1 VHFLLRK
8 TLEKV
13 QKYFSEIVMRVKF
26 SVFFL
31 DALVFTPLMTAETFK
46 IFAFSNDSEVGGGT
60 IMTTEERIERKL
72 RKFLKEKEVSAV
84 TVSVR
89 DGIVTITGSVR
100 SWNDVVEIG
109 HHAGGLKGV
118 KGVINEVEWRDVGKL
133 SGITQPS
140 IRKYGIET
148 NLPGEAD
155 IVIIGAG
162 VIGCFI
168 ARELSHYDLNVVV
181 VEKEPDVACG
191 ATKANNGQ
199 IHTGIGEKSGTLKKE
214 LCAEAWP
221 LYQKIAEDLDIPYKK
236 NGLLILLT
244 EESLPQWVPSFL
256 SRIILKYVLPYFVVR
271 RGKGVGD
278 SPRIVNKKE
287 LLEMEPHIT
296 KKAIKAILM
305 PGYGMTC
312 PYKLTI
318 ALAESAVENGIT
330 FVLDTEV
337 LDIIVENNAVQKVV
351 TSRGDITCKTIIN
364 AAGVYA
370 DVVAEMAGTREY
382 TIHPR
387 KGSILLFDKTE
398 GYISHQLSE
407 LRFPQDPHTKGGGVL
422 ETVDGNMLWGP
433 TAVEVPEREDT
444 SVSRSELETMVE
456 KYHPAVPD
464 LPLNS
469 VVTYFAGVRAA
480 TYTEDFV
487 IGPSRVTGFIHA
499 AGIQS
504 PGLTAAPVIAR
515 RIVDILRESGVHL
528 KEKEGFNPVRKAPP
542 VFKGLSAEEKAE
554 LIRRD
559 SKYGHVV
566 CRCEQVTEAEI
577 VNAIHGLVPAVT
589 MDAVKRRTRAGMGRC
604 QGGFCGPRVAEIL
617 GRELDIPLEKVTKK
631 GGGSYIVARKTK
643 VIP

>member
-1 VHFLLRK
+1 
-8 TLEKV
+8 
-13 QKYFSEIVMRVKF
+13 
-26 SVFFL
+26 
-31 DALVFTPLMTAETFK
+31 
-46 IFAFSNDSEVGGGT
+46 
-60 IMTTEERIERKL
+60 MTTDEKTRKKL
-72 RKFLKEKEVSAV
+72 KKFLKRKILSPLEVSV
-84 TVSVR
+84 E
-89 DGIVTITGSVR
+89 DGIVTITGSIDT
-100 SWNDVVEIG
+100 WGDVVQIG
-109 HHAGGLKGV
+109 HYAGSLKGV
-118 KGVINEVEWRDVGKL
+118 KGVINDAKSRDVTELKEM
-133 SGITQPS
+133 TQSFFKDP
-140 IRKYGIET
+140 GIEM
-148 NLPGEAD
+148 NLPKEAD

-168 ARELSHYDLNVVV
+168 ARELSQYDLDVVV
-181 VEKEPDVACG
+181 VEKESDAACG

-221 LYQKIAEDLDIPYKK
+221 LYQKIAEDLDVPYKK

-244 EESLPQWVPSFL
+244 EDSLPHWVPSFL
-256 SRIILKYVLPYFVVR
+256 SRIILKYILPYFMVR
-271 RGKGVGD
+271 RGKSVGD
-278 SPRIVNKKE
+278 IPRVVNREE
-287 LLEMEPHIT
+287 LLQMEPHIT
-296 KKAIKAILM
+296 KGVIRAVLM
-305 PGYGMTC
+305 PGYGVTC

-318 ALAESAVENGIT
+318 ALAENAVENGVT
-330 FVLDTEV
+330 FVLDTKV
-337 LDIIVENNAVQKVV
+337 LDIIVEDNAVQKVI
-351 TSRGDITCKTIIN
+351 TSRGDISCKTIVN

-370 DVVAEMAGTREY
+370 DVVAEMAGAREY

-398 GYISHQLSE
+398 GYITHQVSE

-433 TAVEVPEREDT
+433 TAVEVPDREDT
-444 SVSRSELETMVE
+444 SVSKSELETMVE
-456 KYHPAVPD
+456 KYHPAVPE

-469 VVTYFAGVRAA
+469 VITYFAGVRAA

-487 IGPSRVTGFIHA
+487 IRPSRVSGFIHA

-515 RIVDILRESGVHL
+515 RVVDILRESGVLL
-528 KEKEGFNPVRKAPP
+528 KEKKGFNPVRKAPP
-542 VFKGLSAEEKAE
+542 VFKGLSAGEKAK
-554 LIRRD
+554 LIKRD

-577 VNAIHGLVPAVT
+577 TDAIHGLAPAYT

-617 GRELDIPLEKVTKK
+617 ARELGLPLEKITKK
-631 GGGSYIVARKTK
+631 GGGSYVVARKTK

>member
-1 VHFLLRK
+1 
-8 TLEKV
+8 
-13 QKYFSEIVMRVKF
+13 
-26 SVFFL
+26 
-31 DALVFTPLMTAETFK
+31 MTA
-46 IFAFSNDSEVGGGT
+46 
-60 IMTTEERIERKL
+60 EERIEKKL
-72 RKFLKEKEVSAV
+72 RKFLKEKEISTV

-89 DGIVTITGSVR
+89 DGIVTITGSVDT
-100 SWNDVVEIG
+100 WDYVVEIG
-109 HHAGGLKGV
+109 HYVGSLKGV
-118 KGVINEVEWRDVGKL
+118 KGVKNDAKSRDITEPKEMAQ
-133 SGITQPS
+133 SFFKDPGIHM
-140 IRKYGIET
+140 
-148 NLPGEAD
+148 NLPKETD
-155 IVIIGAG
+155 VVIIGAG

-168 ARELSHYDLNVVV
+168 ARELSRFDLNVVV
-181 VEKEPDVACG
+181 VEKESDVACG
-191 ATKANNGQ
+191 TTKANNGQ

-221 LYQKIAEDLDIPYKK
+221 LYQEFAEDLEVPYKK

-244 EESLPQWVPSFL
+244 EDSLPEWVPSFL
-256 SRIILKYVLPYFVVR
+256 SRIILTYVLPYFVVR
-271 RGKGVGD
+271 RGKSVGD
-278 SPRIVNKKE
+278 TPRIVSKKE
-287 LLEMEPHIT
+287 LLQMEPHIT
-296 KKAIKAILM
+296 KRAMKAVLM
-305 PGYGMTC
+305 PGYGVTC

-318 ALAESAVENGIT
+318 ALAENAVENGVT
-330 FVLDTEV
+330 FALDTEV

-351 TSRGDITCKTIIN
+351 TSKGDIACKTIIN

-370 DVVAEMAGTREY
+370 DVVAEMAGAREY

-398 GYISHQLSE
+398 GYITHQLSE
-407 LRFPQDPHTKGGGVL
+407 LKFPQDPHTKGGGVL

-444 SVSRSELETMVE
+444 SVSRSELETIME
-456 KYHPAVPD
+456 KYHPAVPE

-469 VVTYFAGVRAA
+469 VITYFAGVRAA

-515 RIVDILRESGVHL
+515 RVVDILRESGVSL

-554 LIRRD
+554 LIKRD

-589 MDAVKRRTRAGMGRC
+589 VDAVKRRTRAGMGRC

-643 VIP
+643 VVP

>member
-1 VHFLLRK
+1 MH
-8 TLEKV
+8 
-13 QKYFSEIVMRVKF
+13 YFSLISWQQK
-26 SVFFL
+26 
-31 DALVFTPLMTAETFK
+31 PLK
-46 IFAFSNDSEVGGGT
+46 SQPFSNVSGVGGGT
-60 IMTTEERIERKL
+60 IMTAEERIEEKL
-72 RKFLKEKEVSAV
+72 RTFLKEKEFSTV

-89 DGIVTITGSVR
+89 DGIVTIAGSVDT
-100 SWNDVVEIG
+100 WENVVQIG

-118 KGVINEVEWRDVGKL
+118 KGVINKVEHRDMREPR
-133 SGITQPS
+133 GIPQFS
-140 IRKYGIET
+140 RKEYGEEIC
-148 NLPGEAD
+148 LPEKTD
-155 IVIIGAG
+155 VVIIGAG

-168 ARELSHYDLNVVV
+168 ARELSRYDLTVVV
-181 VEKEPDVACG
+181 VEKESDVACG

-221 LYQKIAEDLDIPYKK
+221 LYQKIAEDLDVPYKK
-236 NGLLILLT
+236 NGLLVLLT
-244 EESLPQWVPSFL
+244 EESLPQWVPSFF
-256 SRIILKYVLPYFVVR
+256 SRIILKYVLPYFVVG
-271 RGKGVGD
+271 RGRSVGD
-278 SPRIVNKKE
+278 TPRIVSKKE
-287 LLEMEPHIT
+287 LLQMEPHVT
-296 KKAIKAILM
+296 GKAIKAILM
-305 PGYGMTC
+305 PGYGVTC

-318 ALAESAVENGIT
+318 ALAENAVENGVT

-337 LDIIVENNAVQKVV
+337 LGIKVENNAVQKVV
-351 TSRGDITCKTIIN
+351 TSRGDIACKTIIN
-364 AAGVYA
+364 AAGVYT
-370 DVVAEMAGTREY
+370 DVVADMAGAREY

-398 GYISHQLSE
+398 GYITHQLSE

-444 SVSRSELETMVE
+444 SVSRSELEIMVE
-456 KYHPAVPD
+456 RYHPAVPE

-469 VVTYFAGVRAA
+469 VITYFAGVRAA

-515 RIVDILRESGVHL
+515 RVVDILRESGIHL

-554 LIRRD
+554 LIKRD